1 MADISKYSE
10 NELQTLIRNN
20 HRLKEKAFECFFD
33 KYSTEIN
40 AYCHFRSK
48 SRSDAEEIFNDVWM
62 KFLDYVSQGFTI
74 QSVKSYLYL
83 TARSL
88 IIDRYRKENGARKIQ
103 IEYKNEDELELPE
116 NAFNLEQF
124 LEKEEMMSL
133 IKIAVETLDDKYK
146 DPFMMY
152 WFGGLT
158 HKEIAEITDDKR
170 ENVKVICYR
179 AMKKVIKTLKP
190 YLVEIKG

>member
-1 MADISKYSE
+1 MTDISKYSE
-10 NELQTLIRNN
+10 QELQALIKNN
-20 HRLKEKAFECFFD
+20 HRLKEKAFEYFFD
-33 KYSTEIN
+33 KYSNELN

-48 SRSDAEEIFNDVWM
+48 SQSDAEEIFNDTWM
-62 KFLDYVSQGFTI
+62 KFLKYVSEGYSVQN
-74 QSVKSYLYL
+74 VKSYLYL
-83 TARSL
+83 SARSL
-88 IIDRYRKENGARKIQ
+88 IIDRYRKENAEKKIK
-103 IEYKNEDELELPE
+103 IDYKNEDELDFPE
-116 NAFNLEQF
+116 NSFDLNRF

-158 HKEIAEITDDKR
+158 HREIAEITDDNN

-179 AMKKVIKTLKP
+179 AMKKVINLLKP
-190 YLVEIKG
+190 YLEEIKG